1 SEREYDE
8 EAAAWSKLEGYA
20 ARLALVIHLAR
31 ESLADPPTPGPVD
44 RQSVAAAVTLVRWFG
59 VEAIRT
65 YALLGES
72 DKDSDLKR
80 LTDWVGRQPD
90 GVTVRDVVRG
100 PTPWRGDADRAEAD
114 LMRLVG
120 DGRVTRCT
128 MPPGPS
134 GGRPTERFVLNANP
148 RDTCDG
154 DTTSKSSR
162 GRKVS
167 SPSQPIRRSHEENR

>member
-1 SEREYDE
+1 MAPS
-8 EAAAWSKLEGYA
+8 
-20 ARLALVIHLAR
+20 H
-31 ESLADPPTPGPVD
+31 GPVD
-44 RQSVAAAVTLVRWFG
+44 RQSEAAAVTLVRWFG
-59 VEAIRT
+59 DEAIRT

-80 LTDWVGRQPD
+80 LTDWVGRQPN
-90 GVTVRDVVRG
+90 GVTVRDLVRG

-114 LMRLVG
+114 LMRLVEG
-120 DGRVTRCT
+120 GRVTRCT

-154 DTTSKSSR
+154 DTTSKSSSVLE
-162 GRKVS
+162 VS
-167 SPSQPIRRSHEENR
+167 SLSQRTRKPHEEHN